1 MRVVFILSFFLFFFL
16 FAVVAVHSFTAVC
29 LSVCPA
35 VRCFIS
41 LSQAPQVG
49 LTLLSAAASSWSVA
63 PVSLELGLSGQM
75 FPEEPGTNS
84 TTELRA
90 AGNHSEIVLLL
101 PWLLPVTL
109 PSLLEKE
116 PWTLVTG
123 KVRLPPQL

>member
-1 MRVVFILSFFLFFFL
+1 MLCSFSLFFCF
-16 FAVVAVHSFTAVC
+16 FICGCCCSPFHCC

-35 VRCFIS
+35 LRCFIS